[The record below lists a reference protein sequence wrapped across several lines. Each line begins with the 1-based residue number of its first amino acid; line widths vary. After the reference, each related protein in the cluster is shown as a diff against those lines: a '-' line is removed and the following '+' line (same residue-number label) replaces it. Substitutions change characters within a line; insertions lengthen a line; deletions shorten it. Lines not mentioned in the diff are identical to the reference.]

1 MAKEL
6 KTSVSVVITDT
17 AINQTTRFL
26 DKAVSHSPVSYE
38 HGEANLQ
45 PNVSD
50 HQIAS
55 QVNMIQLYCDSPF
68 SVKIGDTT
76 QTEHLSMKMFS
87 YDGEPKDFFISNR
100 GTDPITVS
108 FVSGKFYSGTGGG
121 ELPT

>member
-17 AINQTTRFL
+17 DINQTTRFM
-26 DKAVSHSPVSYE
+26 DKSISHEPISYE

-45 PNVSD
+45 PAVSD
-50 HQIAS
+50 HEIAS
-55 QVNMIQLYCDSPF
+55 NVNMIQLYCDNPF

-76 QTEHLSMKMFS
+76 QTEHLNMKMFS
-87 YDGEPKDFFISNR
+87 YDGEPKDFFVSNK

-108 FVSGKFYSGTGGG
+108 FVTGKFYSGTGEGG
-121 ELPT
+121 H